1 MASPPPPELI
11 PDAVAEILLRLTPED
26 PAGLVRA
33 SAVCKPWLRTLTD
46 PAFLRRYRAFHGT
59 SRVLGFLHNPI
70 DRRRER
76 FVPTTALRPHAAAH
90 RTCVVIDCRHG
101 RALLYDYGSGEFVV
115 WDPVTGRERRIPDE
129 APDVCTHH
137 SVLCAAGPGCDHS
150 TCGGGPFLLASVG
163 VHCGAIY
170 EDEENEG
177 MHCFA
182 YGCCY
187 SSETGETSAQT
198 DLYLEHE
205 HNQCFLDGRP
215 TVLVGGALYLVEDSG
230 KLLRYDLLDSGCAP
244 PTGH

>member
-1 MASPPPPELI
+1 MGASSHDSLSSLVQLWHHQFRHFSPIPHPTFLTKTLPPPLLIPMASPPPPELI

-150 TCGGGPFLLASVG
+150 TCGGGPFLL
-163 VHCGAIY
+163 
-170 EDEENEG
+170 
-177 MHCFA
+177 
-182 YGCCY
+182 
-187 SSETGETSAQT
+187 
-198 DLYLEHE
+198 
-205 HNQCFLDGRP
+205 
-215 TVLVGGALYLVEDSG
+215 
-230 KLLRYDLLDSGCAP
+230 
-244 PTGH
+244 PTGQCGRALRRYL